1 MPHAF
6 FIYIPSI
13 DLVYNGDNLMYNYDT
28 SVNRG
33 FAMTKYDQM
42 EELLKLNKGYL
53 FSSLVEKEGI
63 SRTYLAR
70 FIKDRNLEKVAK
82 GVYITE
88 DTWNDSL
95 FVLQHSNPKIVFSG
109 ETALYLNQL
118 MEREYSDIVVSV
130 PEGHNGARLR
140 ERGVI
145 VHQEKEAVFGLGV
158 TEVETNYGNI
168 VRAYN
173 SERCICDLVR
183 LRSKYEAQTY
193 KSAIKTYMRRKD
205 KNLTRLIQYA
215 ETLKIRDEID
225 KYVEVMT

>member
-1 MPHAF
+1 
-6 FIYIPSI
+6 
-13 DLVYNGDNLMYNYDT
+13 
-28 SVNRG
+28 
-33 FAMTKYDQM
+33 MTKYDQM
-42 EELLKLNKGYL
+42 EELLKQNRGYL
-53 FSSLVEKEGI
+53 FSTLVEKEGI

-70 FIKDRNLEKVAK
+70 FVKDRNLEKVAK
-82 GVYITE
+82 GVYIAE

-95 FVLQHSNPKIVFSG
+95 FILQHSNPKIVFSG
-109 ETALYLNQL
+109 ETALYLNML

-145 VHQEKEAVFGLGV
+145 VHQEKESVFGLGV
-158 TEVETNYGNI
+158 TEITTNYGNP

-183 LRSKYEAQTY
+183 QRSKYEVQTY

-215 ETLKIRDEID
+215 EILKIRDEID
-225 KYVEVMT
+225 KYVEVMA